1 MRGQSRGNNQVNAI
15 EKGKGKMQDAKSDS
29 LASIAFDS
37 VLLETATSI
46 LEQTAIAHANERVIE
61 ELEMVSSMLWEKS
74 NYEMDIPGD
83 YVQTDECVEWIDKR
97 IKELQSSH

>member
-1 MRGQSRGNNQVNAI
+1 VNAI
-15 EKGKGKMQDAKSDS
+15 EKGKKEMRSKMETVTGILSGKLGEAGFYNDVMP
-29 LASIAFDS
+29 
-37 VLLETATSI
+37 I
-46 LEQTAIAHANERVIE
+46 LEQAAIAHANERVIE

>member
-1 MRGQSRGNNQVNAI
+1 MNAI

-46 LEQTAIAHANERVIE
+46 LEQTAIDHAKERVIA
-61 ELEMVSSMLWEKS
+61 EL
-74 NYEMDIPGD
+74 D
-83 YVQTDECVEWIDKR
+83 YIKNRLDDSGYMICQDR
-97 IKELQSSH
+97 IEQLRGTE